1 VGCDDDIF
9 SNFFSMQISN
19 PNGIVVEFLFM
30 DKLNKMTSY
39 FKVTLKT
46 PLKKDSSLLQPIT
59 NKPFEKHLLE
69 INY

>member
-1 VGCDDDIF
+1 
-9 SNFFSMQISN
+9 MQISN
-19 PNGIVVEFLFM
+19 PNGIVVEFLLM
-30 DKLNKMTSY
+30 DKENKIKLY